1 VNVETAIGFALGYW
15 IGTRQGRQGMQ
26 KALDSARDIWAS
38 PETRKLLGEGLSAL
52 EAAAP
57 ALNLLGK
64 RSGNGKAAVLTSFMD
79 ELIERRN
86 GRRTA
91 RAA

>member
-1 VNVETAIGFALGYW
+1 METAIGFALGYW
-15 IGTRQGRQGMQ
+15 IGTRQGRQGLQ
-26 KALDSARDIWAS
+26 SALDSARDIWAS
-38 PETRKLLGEGLSAL
+38 PETRRLLGEGLSAL

-64 RSGNGKAAVLTSFMD
+64 KSGNGRTAMLTGVMD

>member
-1 VNVETAIGFALGYW
+1 METAIGFALGYW
-15 IGTRQGRQGMQ
+15 IGTRQGRQGLQ
-26 KALDSARDIWAS
+26 NALDSARDIWAS
-38 PETRKLLGEGLSAL
+38 PETRRLLGEGLSAL

-64 RSGNGKAAVLTSFMD
+64 KSGNGRTAMLTGVMD

>member
-1 VNVETAIGFALGYW
+1 METAIGFAIGYW
-15 IGTRQGRQGMQ
+15 VGTRQGRQGLQ

-38 PETRKLLGEGLSAL
+38 PETRKLVGEGLSAL

-64 RSGNGKAAVLTSFMD
+64 KSRNGRAAMLTSVMD
-79 ELIERRN
+79 ELLERRN
-86 GRRTA
+86 GRRTE